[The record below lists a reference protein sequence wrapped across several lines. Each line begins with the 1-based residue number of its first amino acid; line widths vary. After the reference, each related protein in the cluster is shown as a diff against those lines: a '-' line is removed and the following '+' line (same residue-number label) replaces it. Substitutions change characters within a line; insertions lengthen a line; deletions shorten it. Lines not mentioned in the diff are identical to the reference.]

1 MSKSEILMAIRT
13 LKELLE
19 SSYCENKNERKIVKD
34 KITELL
40 TQL

>member
-19 SSYCENKNERKIVKD
+19 SSYCENKNEKK
-34 KITELL
+34 L
-40 TQL
+40 